1 MKKSKNRLSIAAS
14 LLSAALLSLVA
25 SGCSLF
31 SSDSPQQ
38 HTNESLEEVLETSF
52 PTVSGPQS
60 SLADFGGNIVMLH
73 FFASWC
79 RDCSAEVPSLKNL
92 HSNFDGTTFEIVG
105 VAVDDT
111 PADAEAFALRHELPF
126 PVLIDTTGELKNY
139 FSVRDLPTTLF
150 LDRNGTPIRFQDPST
165 GRITSKLEGSR
176 RWDTGSPVSMIG
188 GLIET
193 R

>member
-38 HTNESLEEVLETSF
+38 HTNESLEEVLEPSF

-150 LDRNGTPIRFQDPST
+150 VL
-165 GRITSKLEGSR
+165 
-176 RWDTGSPVSMIG
+176 
-188 GLIET
+188 
-193 R
+193 

>member
-1 MKKSKNRLSIAAS
+1 MKISKVTLSTTVALMSITIVS
-14 LLSAALLSLVA
+14 LAI
-25 SGCSLF
+25 SGCSMF
-31 SSDSPQQ
+31 GSDGPQK
-38 HTNESLEEVLETSF
+38 HSNESLEEVLVASF

-126 PVLIDTTGELKNY
+126 PVLIDTTVELKNY